1 MKYMIRAL
9 VVLAFVIACY
19 FVFYL
24 IAAARTKNKREM
36 DTRVRELFELNANES
51 ADKRISRNTK
61 RKNPLR
67 LEQIEDELY
76 VAGVALRAEEFITIW
91 ILMGAV
97 IPAIALFLGAATTV
111 CIGLVIVGAALPIS
125 WVTIKRNKRLAILGS
140 QLSDALAIICNALRV
155 GQSFQSAMKNVA
167 EEMEEPISREFMRV
181 YRETQYGMPLETS
194 LGRLVSRTKNS
205 DLELMAYAVIIQ
217 RQIGGN
223 LALILQNISD
233 TINQRIRLRGEI
245 RTMTSAGR
253 MSGYIIG
260 GLPVVTILLLM
271 FINPGYIDM
280 FFTTSSGRIMLLV
293 SVVLEAIGF
302 AVVNKIVNIKL

>member
-1 MKYMIRAL
+1 MVRAL

-19 FVFYL
+19 FFFYL
-24 IAAARTKNKREM
+24 LAAARTKESRKM
-36 DTRVRELFELNANES
+36 DARVRNLFDLGADES
-51 ADKRISRNTK
+51 ASKRAKKSASQK
-61 RKNPLR
+61 KPFK
-67 LEQIEDELY
+67 LEQIAEELY

-91 ILMGAV
+91 ILTGVV
-97 IPAIALFLGAATTV
+97 IPAIALFLGAPTTV
-111 CIGLVIVGAALPIS
+111 CVGLVVLGAGAPIT
-125 WVTIKRNKRLAILGS
+125 WVTIKKNKRLALLGT

-194 LGRLVSRTKNS
+194 LTRLVNRTKNP
-205 DLELMAYAVIIQ
+205 DLELMCSTVIIQ

-223 LALILQNISD
+223 LSVILQNISD

-245 RTMTSAGR
+245 RTLTSAGR

-260 GLPVVTILLLM
+260 ALPAFIILLLM
-271 FINPGYIDM
+271 FINPGYIEM
-280 FFTTSSGRIMLLV
+280 FFVTRSGRIMLV
-293 SVVLEAIGF
+293 ISVVLEIIGF
-302 AVVNKIVNIKL
+302 SLVNRIVNIKM

>member
-1 MKYMIRAL
+1 MIRTL
-9 VVLAFVIACY
+9 VAVTFVIACY
-19 FVFYL
+19 FIFYL
-24 IAAARTKNKREM
+24 IAMARTKQRRKM
-36 DTRVRELFELNANES
+36 DERVRTLFDLGANES
-51 ADKRISRNTK
+51 ANKRSGK
-61 RKNPLR
+61 GKQRKNPLR
-67 LEQIEDELY
+67 LEQIADELY

-91 ILMGAV
+91 IFTGVVLPSIV
-97 IPAIALFLGAATTV
+97 LFLGAPVTV
-111 CIGLVIVGAALPIS
+111 CIGLVIVGAAAPIS
-125 WVTIKRNKRLAILGS
+125 WVTIKRNKRLALLGM

-194 LGRLVSRTKNS
+194 LGRLITRTKNP
-205 DLELMAYAVIIQ
+205 DLELMSSAVIIQ

-223 LALILQNISD
+223 LSVILQNISD

-260 GLPVVTILLLM
+260 ALPALIMLMLM
-271 FINPGYIDM
+271 FINPGYVDM
-280 FFTTSSGRIMLLV
+280 FFVTEKGRIMIAISL
-293 SVVLEAIGF
+293 VLEAIGF
-302 AVVNKIVNIKL
+302 TIVNKIVNIKI

>member
-1 MKYMIRAL
+1 MIRAL
-9 VVLAFVIACY
+9 VVLTFVIACY

-24 IAAARTKNKREM
+24 IAAARTKDKRKM
-36 DTRVRELFELNANES
+36 DDRVRELFELNANES
-51 ADKRISRNTK
+51 ADKRNNKTAK

-67 LEQIEDELY
+67 LEQIADELY
-76 VAGVALRAEEFITIW
+76 VAGVALRAEEFVTIW

-97 IPAIALFLGAATTV
+97 IPAIALFLGVQTTV
-111 CIGLVIVGAALPIS
+111 CIGLVVVGAAAPIS

-140 QLSDALAIICNALRV
+140 QLSDALAVICNALRV

-167 EEMEEPISREFMRV
+167 DEMEEPISREFMRV

-194 LGRLVSRTKNS
+194 LARLVSRTKNP
-205 DLELMAYAVIIQ
+205 DLELMSNAVIIQ

-223 LALILQNISD
+223 LAVILQNISD

-245 RTMTSAGR
+245 HTMTSAGR

-260 GLPVVTILLLM
+260 GLPVVIILLLM

-280 FFTTSSGRIMLLV
+280 FFSTSSGRVMLLI
-293 SVVLEAIGF
+293 SIVLETIGF
-302 AVVNKIVNIKL
+302 VVVNKIVNIKL

>member
-1 MKYMIRAL
+1 MMLTLI
-9 VVLAFVIACY
+9 VVACTIAFY

-24 IAAARTKNKREM
+24 FALMQSKQKRQMGQRMKALFDKTEEESETQRAKGRSAKAHTRRLDRIAE
-36 DTRVRELFELNANES
+36 
-51 ADKRISRNTK
+51 
-61 RKNPLR
+61 
-67 LEQIEDELY
+67 ELY
-76 VAGVALRAEEFITIW
+76 VAGVALRAEEFVTIW
-91 ILMGAV
+91 ILTGAA
-97 IPAIALFLGAATTV
+97 IPAIALFLGAPTTV
-111 CIGLVIVGAALPIS
+111 CIGMVIVGAAAPIS

-167 EEMEEPISREFMRV
+167 DEMEEPISREFMRV

-194 LGRLVSRTKNS
+194 LARLVARTKNP
-205 DLELMAYAVIIQ
+205 DLELMTSAVIIQ

-223 LALILQNISD
+223 LAVILQNISD
-233 TINQRIRLRGEI
+233 TINQRVRLRGEI

-260 GLPVVTILLLM
+260 GLPIVIIVLLM
-271 FINPGYIDM
+271 FINPGYVDM
-280 FFTTSSGRIMLLV
+280 FFTTSSGRTMLIV
-293 SVVLEAIGF
+293 SAILEGIGF